1 MLFYRSARC
10 YGLHTI
16 KKLDLNIALVT
27 SGVSYEHHT
36 EVSTRCIESSYN
48 KAGYNVGRIADN
60 GSMYAK
66 NNIGEEIDQSL
77 IKGSESLFSKVD
89 VHRSIRD
96 IKNTGE
102 YDYIVVPH
110 VEISTGYDKEGAMR
124 RRVYLGPNRLADTG
138 DPF

>member
-1 MLFYRSARC
+1 MKRFLMICLLISLLASCFSTAPHVAMDYTPS
-10 YGLHTI
+10 

-66 NNIGEEIDQSL
+66 NNIGEEIDQPTFNL
-77 IKGSESLFSKVD
+77 EVQQ
-89 VHRSIRD
+89 
-96 IKNTGE
+96 
-102 YDYIVVPH
+102 
-110 VEISTGYDKEGAMR
+110 KEK
-124 RRVYLGPNRLADTG
+124 RLQLV
-138 DPF
+138 F